1 MGGGNSKTTK
11 TETIKVDPKFAEE
24 MQRQVEVQKVQQAEQ
39 PKGPSSKPMLDVS
52 QSP

>member
-24 MQRQVEVQKVQQAEQ
+24 MQRQV
-39 PKGPSSKPMLDVS
+39 DS
-52 QSP
+52 Q